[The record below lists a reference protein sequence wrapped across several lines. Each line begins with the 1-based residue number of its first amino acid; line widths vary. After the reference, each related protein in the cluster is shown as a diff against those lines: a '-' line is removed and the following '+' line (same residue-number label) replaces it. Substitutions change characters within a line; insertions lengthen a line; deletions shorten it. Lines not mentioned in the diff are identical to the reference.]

1 MTEVK
6 WLLSRLTVEDLVALI
21 YISKYSPLT
30 YAQLE
35 DMCVRVDIYCDVKY
49 LKKLGLV
56 REKDGTYEATKKVEE
71 FMDLISELLKRYDKA
86 EAAADV

>member
-1 MTEVK
+1 MTVK

>member
-1 MTEVK
+1 MTVK

-35 DMCVRVDIYCDVKY
+35 DMCLRVDIYCDVKY

-71 FMDLISELLKRYDKA
+71 FMDLISELLERYDKA
-86 EAAADV
+86 EAAAEG

>member
-86 EAAADV
+86 EAAAEG